1 VSARARGILVVAFIS
16 VLALGSL
23 HDLSRLGDALPWKN
37 MDEFPDFYCAGWTL
51 DRGASPYGYEPLHAC
66 EHRVSTQESF
76 RARLFRHDPAIAVP
90 APQPPYDFPPFMA
103 LAAVPFEQARAIYAT
118 AIVAAVALCAVALS
132 GTGIG
137 LDVSAAALLLSTGYT
152 ALNTAQ
158 IVPFALLALI
168 LCGLALARGRDAL
181 AGIAA
186 ALTAIEPSAGLP
198 VFIATV
204 AFVPRARW
212 TAIATALALAF
223 AAWRVAGA
231 HVIATYLTAV
241 LPAHA
246 ASETRFP
253 FQYSLT
259 YALTALGAR
268 PELARLAGVASY
280 AALLAAGLWIARG
293 AQRRFARR
301 EFFVFIPALCAVIA
315 GPFLHQE
322 ELCFALPAALALAT
336 RTTGLARTLCA
347 VALCALSIPWI
358 LVWGSKQLFLASL
371 FVCAVIL
378 ARLRVAVPAALL
390 ALCSIA
396 AAIYALELH
405 PPHLPVPP
413 PSPASAYAPN
423 EIVER
428 EWQAYTGARSSNDPL
443 WFVVKV
449 PAWAALL
456 TLLGVAAGYRRSR
469 SAPASAEIGAASTSR
484 RI

>member
-1 VSARARGILVVAFIS
+1 MSA
-16 VLALGSL
+16 LALASVR
-23 HDLSRLGDALPWKN
+23 DLSRLGDALPWKT

-51 DRGASPYGYEPLHAC
+51 DRGVSPYAYEPLHAC
-66 EHRVSTQESF
+66 EHRVSTANSF
-76 RARLFRHDPAIAVP
+76 RARLFRHDPAVAVP

-103 LAAVPFEQARAIYAT
+103 LAVLPFEQARAVYGA
-118 AIVAAVALCAVALS
+118 AILIAVVLSAAALWGAGIALD
-132 GTGIG
+132 
-137 LDVSAAALLLSTGYT
+137 LAAAALLLSTGYT

-158 IVPFALLALI
+158 IVPFSLLALA

-198 VFIATV
+198 VFIATILY
-204 AFVPRARW
+204 APRARW
-212 TAIATALALAF
+212 SALATALALALV
-223 AAWRVAGA
+223 AWRVAGG
-231 HVIATYLTAV
+231 HVLLTYLTAV

-246 ASETRFP
+246 ASEVRFP

-259 YALTALGAR
+259 YALAELGSP
-268 PELARLAGVASY
+268 PELARLAGAVSY
-280 AALLAAGLWIARG
+280 VALLAAGLWIACD
-293 AQRRFARR
+293 AQQRFARR
-301 EFFVFIPALCAVIA
+301 EFLVFIPALCAVIA

-336 RTTGLARTLCA
+336 RTTGLARTLSA
-347 VALCALSIPWI
+347 AALCALSVPWI
-358 LVWGSKQLFLASL
+358 VVWGSKQLFLASL

-378 ARLRVAVPAALL
+378 LRLRVALPAAALT
-390 ALCSIA
+390 LCSVG

-413 PSPASAYAPN
+413 PSAAGTYAPS

-428 EWQAYTGARSSNDPL
+428 EWQAYTSGRSTRDPL
-443 WFVVKV
+443 WFVVKI
-449 PAWAALL
+449 PSWAALL
-456 TLLGVAAGYRRSR
+456 TLLGIAAGYGRSR
-469 SAPASAEIGAASTSR
+469 SAPASADSGATASTSR